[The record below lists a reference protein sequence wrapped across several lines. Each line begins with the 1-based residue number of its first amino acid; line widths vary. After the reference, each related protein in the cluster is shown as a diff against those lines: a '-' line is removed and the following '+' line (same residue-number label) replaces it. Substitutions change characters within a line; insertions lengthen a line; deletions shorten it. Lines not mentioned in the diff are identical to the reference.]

1 MNAESESAF
10 DQASLD
16 AGLELWPGSLTLFD
30 PDDNTPTA
38 IASAV
43 VTLSPVTVQLNG
55 SEGGGLVRVRQ
66 LSVEIP
72 KADLAA
78 APAVGAVLNYDVGS
92 ETVQFKVDEV
102 HGQNSNDKSWF
113 LRAIEWDQ

>member
-1 MNAESESAF
+1 MNAASESAF

-30 PDDNTPTA
+30 PDDDTPTA

-43 VTLSPVTVQLNG
+43 VTLSPVAVELNA

-66 LSVEIP
+66 LSAEIP
-72 KADLAA
+72 KTALAS
-78 APAVGAVLNYDVGS
+78 APAVGVIVNYDVGS
-92 ETVQFKVDEV
+92 ETVQFKIDEV
-102 HGQNSNDKSWF
+102 HGQNPNDKSWF
-113 LRAIEWDQ
+113 IRAIEWEQ